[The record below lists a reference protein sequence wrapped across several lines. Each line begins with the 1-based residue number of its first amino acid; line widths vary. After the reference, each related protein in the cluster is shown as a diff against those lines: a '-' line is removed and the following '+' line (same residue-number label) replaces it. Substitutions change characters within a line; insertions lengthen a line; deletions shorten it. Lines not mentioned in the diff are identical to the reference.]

1 MKKLYL
7 SALAAVSAVMVMTG
21 CTTVNNNDAAN
32 DFKAVM
38 VPAKFESVITHKDT
52 KVSGEAQLNVLFS
65 VFSWGVSEFAD
76 RSFESSDNG
85 IGLFPNPYALVKQ
98 AATFDA
104 FKMINCKVS
113 GYPGVE
119 TGIKAV
125 K

>member
-65 VFSWGVSEFAD
+65 VFSWAD
-76 RSFESSDNG
+76 GRRTA
-85 IGLFPNPYALVKQ
+85 PW
-98 AATFDA
+98 AAHR
-104 FKMINCKVS
+104 
-113 GYPGVE
+113 
-119 TGIKAV
+119 
-125 K
+125 

>member
-65 VFSWGVSEFAD
+65 VFSWGVSEF
-76 RSFESSDNG
+76 
-85 IGLFPNPYALVKQ
+85 
-98 AATFDA
+98 DA
-104 FKMINCKVS
+104 CKKNNCDVLLNAKYEINTTDYFVFKMINCKVS

>member
-52 KVSGEAQLNVLFS
+52 KVSGASANS
-65 VFSWGVSEFAD
+65 RTAAS
-76 RSFESSDNG
+76 
-85 IGLFPNPYALVKQ
+85 K
-98 AATFDA
+98 AATTA
-104 FKMINCKVS
+104 S
-113 GYPGVE
+113 GSSRIRTRWSSRPPPS
-119 TGIKAV
+119 TPARRTTATCS
-125 K
+125 